1 MCELHPPTKA
11 EDTRST
17 NSGPFSN
24 YADLRLS
31 DYVVQYTKCSTHHS
45 GSEETGRRRRAA

>member
-31 DYVVQYTKCSTHHS
+31 DYVVQYTKCYPGTR
-45 GSEETGRRRRAA
+45 GVEEAAWLRS